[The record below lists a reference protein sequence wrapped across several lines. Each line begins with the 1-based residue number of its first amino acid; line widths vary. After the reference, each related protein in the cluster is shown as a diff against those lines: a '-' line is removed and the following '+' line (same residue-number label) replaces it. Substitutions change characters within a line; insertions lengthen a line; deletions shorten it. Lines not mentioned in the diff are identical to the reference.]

1 MVTGLFNPA
10 HRIREQKRAVL
21 MDGNKPPG
29 DLVNKESI
37 FNRDF
42 ASPTFQGPIF
52 SGVVASN

>member
-1 MVTGLFNPA
+1 MVTGSFNPA
-10 HRIREQKRAVL
+10 HRIREKKRAVL

-37 FNRDF
+37 FNKEF
-42 ASPTFQGPIF
+42 ASPTIQGPFF